1 MRTVARTEL
10 ILDYLFANR
19 MTKGEFCKMCKIS
32 PITLRNILL
41 GNESYTIT
49 TMRKIA
55 SGMGV
60 PVASLFKKVN

>member
-1 MRTVARTEL
+1 
-10 ILDYLFANR
+10 